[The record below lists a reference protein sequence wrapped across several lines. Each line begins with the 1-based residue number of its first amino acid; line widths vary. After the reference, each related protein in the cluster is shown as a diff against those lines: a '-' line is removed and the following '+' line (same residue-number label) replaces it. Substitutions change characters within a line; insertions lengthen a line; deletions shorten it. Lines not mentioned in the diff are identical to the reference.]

1 MFMIHMKLWRSG
13 YKIHKS
19 LRFEFV
25 YVDSLVNRNI
35 NISKSFPTKLRFQ
48 EKFATIGNLFK
59 VLLLFA
65 FHGFLSSIWWILF
78 HSTFLLSWRGLARLR
93 SHFPQVSYP
102 KSVRFGLIL
111 WILSMHRHDL
121 YHQYQ
126 ISSPFCPSFRKCQPS
141 V

>member
-13 YKIHKS
+13 YKICKS

-25 YVDSLVNRNI
+25 YVDSLV

-48 EKFATIGNLFK
+48 EKFAPIRNLFK

-65 FHGFLSSIWWILF
+65 FHGFLSSIWWISF
-78 HSTFLLSWRGLARLR
+78 HSTFWLSWRGLARLR
-93 SHFPQVSYP
+93 WHFPRVSYP
-102 KSVRFGLIL
+102 KSVRFGSIL
-111 WILSMHRHDL
+111 WILPMHQHDL
-121 YHQYQ
+121 YHQYL